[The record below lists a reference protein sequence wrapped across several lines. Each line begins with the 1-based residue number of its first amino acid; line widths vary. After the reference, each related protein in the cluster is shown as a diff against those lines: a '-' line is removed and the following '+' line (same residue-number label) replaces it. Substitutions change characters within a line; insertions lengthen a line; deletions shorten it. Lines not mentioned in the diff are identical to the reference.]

1 MELDRKYVPPWKEPY
16 IIALAGSSGS
26 GKTSIAQ
33 TIIKRLNVPWTI
45 LLSMDNFYKPLEPA
59 QIQLAFESRYDF
71 DAPEAIDLDLFVEVL
86 TSLKR
91 G

>member
-59 QIQLAFESRYDF
+59 QIQLALK
-71 DAPEAIDLDLFVEVL
+71 AATIL
-86 TSLKR
+86 TLQKLLTWTYLSKFLQV
-91 G
+91 